1 MYCLR
6 NSPDF
11 NPIENLWSGMKM
23 ELKDDHISEE
33 AGTLHAQK
41 AEDLHG
47 QQGANDQILVI

>member
-1 MYCLR
+1 MDCLR

-33 AGTLHAQK
+33 AGTLQPRRLRICMDSK
-41 AEDLHG
+41 ELMTKY
-47 QQGANDQILVI
+47 